1 MPAMRLI
8 ILVHL
13 MAVTAFAQ
21 GAAPPPQ
28 VAPLPVDL
36 FTTKNFYVDR
46 PLWTDPRYTRCNTPR
61 QLTDMWRDNRI
72 GQWGNCATDRAV
84 ADIVSPHSYRTAE
97 EHYTALLTRAQ
108 ATGGPTVHTG
118 ATLPRWN
125 GWYRRGAPEQQWIWG
140 RNLQSATMVS
150 LLTPEYQQRM
160 IQMSY
165 HEAVTNAPQWN
176 AAFCY
181 PDGLMRWWSEFP
193 VGDFEVMLAP
203 EQAQFISGNS
213 HNFLRRVLVGRTHV
227 QQVPQWYGETIGFWD
242 RDTLVAWTARVQG
255 WTLSHSMF
263 EFSSSLEVVEVIR
276 PDPRGGGL
284 LVEATFY
291 DPVAFT
297 RPLHTVT
304 PWVFRTGLDDPN
316 ARYTFTECVT
326 SGVTINGPD
335 GRPTQLIPGDER
347 YVDYFGR
354 PWAQVWEKFFERGW
368 ARPKSD

>member
-1 MPAMRLI
+1 MRLI
-8 ILVHL
+8 IILHL
-13 MAVTAFAQ
+13 LAVTVFAQ
-21 GAAPPPQ
+21 GTAPPPG

-36 FTTKNFYVDR
+36 FSTRNFYFDR
-46 PLWTDPRYTRCNTPR
+46 QFWTDPRYTRCNTPR
-61 QLTDMWRDNRI
+61 QLTDMWRDNRV
-72 GQWGNCATDRAV
+72 GQWGDCAVDRAV
-84 ADIVSPHSYRTAE
+84 ADIVSPYGYRTAE
-97 EHYTALLTRAQ
+97 EHYMALLTRAQ

-125 GWYRRGAPEQQWIWG
+125 GWYRRGAPAEQWIWG

-150 LLTPEYQQRM
+150 LLTPEYQKRM

-203 EQAQFISGNS
+203 EQAQFLSGNS
-213 HNFLRRVLVGRTHV
+213 HNFLRRVLIGRKHV
-227 QQVPQWYGETIGFWD
+227 QKVPQWYGETIGFWD

-263 EFSSSLEVVEVIR
+263 EFSNSLEVVEVIR
-276 PDPRGGGL
+276 PDPVGGGL
-284 LVEATFY
+284 VVEATFY

-297 RPLHTVT
+297 RPLRTTT

-326 SGVTINGPD
+326 SGVTVNGPD

-368 ARPKSD
+368 ERPKE